1 LGGRLE
7 AAHDRVLR
15 HVDEPTYRVWR
26 LYMAG
31 CAHGFARN
39 RTSVFQA
46 LLSKDDSL
54 GRSHLPWTRADL
66 YQD

>member
-1 LGGRLE
+1 
-7 AAHDRVLR
+7 
-15 HVDEPTYRVWR
+15 
-26 LYMAG
+26 MAG

-54 GRSHLPWTRADL
+54 GRSHLPWTRAHL